1 MRAIQNL
8 KYLFYLLDY
17 QLIYFGP
24 KSQRIKHT
32 GRADHHQ
39 FTREEESLFLN

>member
-8 KYLFYLLDY
+8 KYLFYLLNY

-24 KSQRIKHT
+24 KSEQIKHT
-32 GRADHHQ
+32 DVLIII
-39 FTREEESLFLN
+39 SLPEKKNLYF